1 MKYEDDMRIDEAA
14 LDVECLDQADLM
26 LKYTTLQAELQR
38 DEEMVREELD
48 LERAELD
55 KDIRSDPDK
64 YDIDKITEAVVM
76 NNIIKD
82 PDYQQLNQKYINA
95 KFENNVAKGAVRAV
109 AARKD
114 MLERLILLHGQQYF
128 AGPKMPRDLS
138 FEAKAKHDRK
148 QTNRGVGRSLK
159 RNKT

>member
-1 MKYEDDMRIDEAA
+1 MKYEEDMRIDESA

-38 DEEMVREELD
+38 DEELSREDLD
-48 LERAELD
+48 LKRAELD
-55 KDIRSDPDK
+55 KAIRSDPDK
-64 YDIDKITEAVVM
+64 YDIDKVTEAVVM
-76 NNIIKD
+76 NTIIKD
-82 PDYQQLNQKYINA
+82 VVYRKMNAEYIDT

-138 FEAKAKHDRK
+138 FEAKAKHDRT

-159 RNKT
+159 RKNT

>member
-1 MKYEDDMRIDEAA
+1 MKYEDDMRIDESA
-14 LDVECLDQADLM
+14 LDVECLDQANLM

-38 DEEMVREELD
+38 EEEQIREELD
-48 LERAELD
+48 LKRAELD
-55 KDIRSDPDK
+55 KYIRSDPDD
-64 YDIDKITEAVVM
+64 YDIDKITEAVV
-76 NNIIKD
+76 NNTIIKD
-82 PDYQQLNQKYINA
+82 PGYKKINQEYIDA
-95 KFENNVAKGAVRAV
+95 KFENNVAKGAVRAI

-138 FEAKAKHDRK
+138 FEAKAKHDRA

-159 RNKT
+159 RKKT

>member
-1 MKYEDDMRIDEAA
+1 MKYEDDMRINESA

-26 LKYTTLQAELQR
+26 LKYTTLQAELQK
-38 DEEMVREELD
+38 DEEMIREELD

-64 YDIDKITEAVVM
+64 YEIDKITESVVM

-82 PDYQQLNQKYINA
+82 PEYRQINEKYINA